1 MKYVD
6 KDGNDTYVILWATQP
21 GHYGHLAIGVDNY
34 EYDKKSNQ
42 YKPNGTISVYGL
54 FPLND
59 GYNGLDAIRDKKDRG
74 KFYLDLRTNM
84 KNIKEN
90 KFNSNEGNA
99 PDGVLYIK
107 SDYKSDMKV
116 VKSIKKEIKSN
127 KGYRGM
133 TRNCSTF
140 VRDVLNESMNMNVKG
155 EEATP
160 PFKYVTPNQMFKVLK
175 YRKNVTII
183 LDPGSLIKNK
193 FF

>member
-1 MKYVD
+1 
-6 KDGNDTYVILWATQP
+6 
-21 GHYGHLAIGVDNY
+21 
-34 EYDKKSNQ
+34 
-42 YKPNGTISVYGL
+42 
-54 FPLND
+54 
-59 GYNGLDAIRDKKDRG
+59 
-74 KFYLDLRTNM
+74 
-84 KNIKEN
+84 
-90 KFNSNEGNA
+90 
-99 PDGVLYIK
+99 
-107 SDYKSDMKV
+107 MKV